1 MKRWALSPG
10 GPDFEHRFAEAFPS
24 TNEFGVDPFGYSM
37 DFSLWVVGPLLWLY
51 RHYFRVQCHGIE
63 RIPRG
68 RVLLVANHS
77 GQIPLDAAM
86 IAIAT
91 LADAPS
97 PRAVRGMTEKWVPT
111 LPFGSTFMARTGMV
125 VGTPENCRQLLEV
138 GEAVLV
144 FPEGIKGI
152 VKTWARRYQLQEL
165 GTGFMRL
172 ALETDT
178 PIVPVAVIGGEE
190 QLPAFAE
197 IKPLGR
203 LFGIPSVPLV
213 ASPLPLPTKYHLHF
227 GEPMRFTGGGGD
239 GDVELEAQRVKAELQ
254 SMIEAGLRERKH
266 VFW

>member
-125 VGTPENCRQLLEV
+125 VGTPENCRRLLEV

-152 VKTWARRYQLQEL
+152 VKTWARRYQLQEF

-213 ASPLPLPTKYHLHF
+213 ASRPAAPYQVPPPLRRADALHRWR
-227 GEPMRFTGGGGD
+227 GRWRRRARRPNASRPSCS
-239 GDVELEAQRVKAELQ
+239 R
-254 SMIEAGLRERKH
+254 
-266 VFW
+266 